1 MKQFLG
7 ICWLIV
13 LMLGTLTTVVE
24 AQTPDD
30 TVIVLSVEGPLT
42 PVLVQYLDRGLGL
55 AEAQGADLVI
65 LQLNTP
71 GGSTDLMS
79 QMVTRIRSSQ
89 IPVVVYVTPNGAMA
103 GSAGTIITLAAHAA
117 YMAPETVIGAASPVD
132 SEGGDL
138 GETMDAKIKNV
149 LSAQVRSLAERRG
162 PEAVALAE
170 DTIRSARAVSASEAL
185 AVGLIDGIAVDLPDL
200 LEQLDGRTVW
210 VNRVEQTLHSRDLT
224 PQPIGQTFIE
234 ELLQLLTNPN
244 LVFLLLSIGVQ
255 AVLIELSSPGGWVAG
270 FIGAVCLAL
279 AIYGLGILPVNWF
292 GLIFLLIAFVLFI
305 LDLKAP
311 THGALTVAGVGSF
324 IAGALV
330 LFNSVRIPGV
340 PRISIPLVIGTGIF
354 IAVTFSFA
362 VSLALKAMRAPSIMG
377 RDSLVGRQGI
387 VRLAVAPRGQV
398 RLGGEIWVAELPE
411 GETTPIPAGQLVV
424 VVAVEGLR
432 LKVKPVK

>member
-30 TVIVLSVEGPLT
+30 TVIVLSAEGPLT

-411 GETTPIPAGQLVV
+411 GETTPIPAGQPRLTHQFPALV
-424 VVAVEGLR
+424 
-432 LKVKPVK
+432 

>member
-1 MKQFLG
+1 MKRFLG
-7 ICWLIV
+7 VCWLI
-13 LMLGTLTTVVE
+13 LLIAGLLTTV
-24 AQTPDD
+24 AQAQSQGGTAL
-30 TVIVLSVEGPLT
+30 VLTAEGPLT
-42 PVLVQYLDRGLGL
+42 PVLVQYLDRGLGV
-55 AEAQGADLVI
+55 AQSQGAELVI

-71 GGSTDLMS
+71 GGSTDLMN
-79 QMVTRIRSSQ
+79 QMVTLIRNSD

-103 GSAGTIITLAAHAA
+103 GSAGTIITLSAHAA
-117 YMAPETVIGAASPVD
+117 YMAPETIIGAASPVD

-149 LSAQVRSLAERRG
+149 LSAQVRSYAERRG
-162 PEAVALAE
+162 PAAVALAE
-170 DTIRSARAVSASEAL
+170 DTIQNARAAAANKAL
-185 AVGLIDGIAVDLPDL
+185 EIELIDGIAVDLPDL
-200 LEQLDGRTVW
+200 LNQLDGQVVL
-210 VNRVEQTLHSRDLT
+210 VNGANQTLNTRDLT
-224 PQPIGQTFIE
+224 PKALEQTFIE

-292 GLIFLLIAFVLFI
+292 GLIFLVIAFVLFI

-340 PRISIPLVIGTGIF
+340 PRISVPLVVGTGIF

-362 VSLALKAMRAPSIMG
+362 VGLALKAMRAPSIMG
-377 RDSLVGRQGI
+377 KETLVGKRGV
-387 VRLAVAPRGQV
+387 VRVAIAPRGQV
-398 RLGGEIWVAELPE
+398 RLGGENWVAELPE
-411 GETTPIPAGQLVV
+411 GETTPILPGQTVEV
-424 VVAVEGLR
+424 IAVEGLR
-432 LKVKPVK
+432 LKVRPEK

>member
-1 MKQFLG
+1 MKRFLG
-7 ICWLIV
+7 VCWLI
-13 LMLGTLTTVVE
+13 LLIAGLLTTV
-24 AQTPDD
+24 AQAQSQGGTAL
-30 TVIVLSVEGPLT
+30 VLTAEGPLT
-42 PVLVQYLDRGLGL
+42 PVLVQYLDRGLGV
-55 AEAQGADLVI
+55 AQSQGAELVI

-71 GGSTDLMS
+71 GGSTDLMN
-79 QMVTRIRSSQ
+79 QMVTLIRNSD

-103 GSAGTIITLAAHAA
+103 GSAGTIITLSAHAA
-117 YMAPETVIGAASPVD
+117 YMAPETIIGAASPVD

-149 LSAQVRSLAERRG
+149 LSAQVRSYAERRG
-162 PEAVALAE
+162 PDAVALAE
-170 DTIRSARAVSASEAL
+170 DTIQNARAASASEAL
-185 AVGLIDGIAVDLPDL
+185 EVGLIDGIAVDLPDL
-200 LEQLDGRTVW
+200 LNQLDGQVVL
-210 VNRVEQTLHSRDLT
+210 VNGANQTLNTRDLT
-224 PQPIGQTFIE
+224 PKALEQTFIE

-255 AVLIELSSPGGWVAG
+255 AILIELSSPGGWVAG

-292 GLIFLLIAFVLFI
+292 GLIFLVIAFVLFI

-340 PRISIPLVIGTGIF
+340 PRISVPLVVGTGIF

-362 VSLALKAMRAPSIMG
+362 VGLALKAMRAPSIMG
-377 RDSLVGRQGI
+377 KETLVGKRGV
-387 VRLAVAPRGQV
+387 VRVAIAPRGQV
-398 RLGGEIWVAELPE
+398 RLGGENWVAELPE
-411 GETTPIPAGQLVV
+411 GETTPILPGQTVEV
-424 VVAVEGLR
+424 IAVEGLR
-432 LKVKPVK
+432 LKVRPEK

>member
-1 MKQFLG
+1 MKRFLG
-7 ICWLIV
+7 VCWLI
-13 LMLGTLTTVVE
+13 LLIAGLLTTV
-24 AQTPDD
+24 AQAQSQGGTAL
-30 TVIVLSVEGPLT
+30 VLTAEGPLT
-42 PVLVQYLDRGLGL
+42 PVLVQYLDRGLEV
-55 AEAQGADLVI
+55 AQPQGAELVI

-71 GGSTDLMS
+71 GGSTDLMN
-79 QMVTRIRSSQ
+79 QMVTLIRNSD

-103 GSAGTIITLAAHAA
+103 GSAGTIITLSAHAA
-117 YMAPETVIGAASPVD
+117 YMAPETIIGAASPVD

-149 LSAQVRSLAERRG
+149 LSAQVRSYAERRG
-162 PEAVALAE
+162 PAAVALAE
-170 DTIRSARAVSASEAL
+170 DTIQNARAAAASEAL
-185 AVGLIDGIAVDLPDL
+185 EVGLIDGIAVDLPDL
-200 LEQLDGRTVW
+200 LNQLDGQVVL
-210 VNRVEQTLHSRDLT
+210 VNGANQTLNTRDLT
-224 PQPIGQTFIE
+224 PKALEQTFIE

-292 GLIFLLIAFVLFI
+292 GLIFLVIAFVLFI

-340 PRISIPLVIGTGIF
+340 PRISVPLVVGTGIF

-362 VSLALKAMRAPSIMG
+362 VGLALKAMRAPSIMG
-377 RDSLVGRQGI
+377 KETLVGKRGV
-387 VRLAVAPRGQV
+387 VRVAIAPRGQV
-398 RLGGEIWVAELPE
+398 RLGGENWVAELPE
-411 GETTPIPAGQLVV
+411 GETTPILPGQTVEV
-424 VVAVEGLR
+424 IAVEGLR
-432 LKVKPVK
+432 LKVRPEK

>member
-1 MKQFLG
+1 MKRFLG
-7 ICWLIV
+7 VCWLI
-13 LMLGTLTTVVE
+13 LLIAGLLTTV
-24 AQTPDD
+24 AQAQSQGGTAL
-30 TVIVLSVEGPLT
+30 VLTAEGPLT
-42 PVLVQYLDRGLGL
+42 PVLVQYLDRGLGV
-55 AEAQGADLVI
+55 AQSQGAELVI

-71 GGSTDLMS
+71 GGSTDLMN
-79 QMVTRIRSSQ
+79 QMVTLIRNSD

-103 GSAGTIITLAAHAA
+103 GSAGTIITLSAHAA
-117 YMAPETVIGAASPVD
+117 YMAPETIIGAASPVD

-149 LSAQVRSLAERRG
+149 LSAQVRSYAERRG
-162 PEAVALAE
+162 PDAVALAE
-170 DTIRSARAVSASEAL
+170 DTIQNARAASASEAL
-185 AVGLIDGIAVDLPDL
+185 EVGLIDGIAVDLPDL
-200 LEQLDGRTVW
+200 LNQLDGQVVL
-210 VNRVEQTLHSRDLT
+210 VNGANQTLNTRDLT
-224 PQPIGQTFIE
+224 PKALEQTFIE

-292 GLIFLLIAFVLFI
+292 GLIFLVIAFVLFI

-340 PRISIPLVIGTGIF
+340 PRISVPLVVGTGIF

-362 VSLALKAMRAPSIMG
+362 VGLALKAMRAPSIMG
-377 RDSLVGRQGI
+377 KETLVGKRGV
-387 VRLAVAPRGQV
+387 VRVAIAPRGQV
-398 RLGGEIWVAELPE
+398 RLGGENWVAELPE
-411 GETTPIPAGQLVV
+411 GETTPILPGQTVEV
-424 VVAVEGLR
+424 IAVEGLR
-432 LKVKPVK
+432 LKVRPEK

>member
-1 MKQFLG
+1 MKRFLG
-7 ICWLIV
+7 VCWLI
-13 LMLGTLTTVVE
+13 LLIAGLLTTA
-24 AQTPDD
+24 AQAQSQGGTAL
-30 TVIVLSVEGPLT
+30 VLTAEGPLT
-42 PVLVQYLDRGLGL
+42 PVLVQYLDRGLGV
-55 AEAQGADLVI
+55 AQSQGAELVI

-71 GGSTDLMS
+71 GGSTDLMN
-79 QMVTRIRSSQ
+79 QMVTLIRNSD

-103 GSAGTIITLAAHAA
+103 GSAGTIITLSAHAA
-117 YMAPETVIGAASPVD
+117 YMAPETIIGAASPVD

-149 LSAQVRSLAERRG
+149 LSAQVRSYAERRG
-162 PEAVALAE
+162 PAAVALAE
-170 DTIRSARAVSASEAL
+170 DTIQNARAASASEAL
-185 AVGLIDGIAVDLPDL
+185 EVGLIDGIAVDLPDL
-200 LEQLDGRTVW
+200 LNQLDGQVVL
-210 VNRVEQTLHSRDLT
+210 VNGANQTLNTRDLT
-224 PQPIGQTFIE
+224 PKALEQTFIE

-292 GLIFLLIAFVLFI
+292 GLIFLVIAFVLFI

-340 PRISIPLVIGTGIF
+340 PRISVPLVVGTGIF

-362 VSLALKAMRAPSIMG
+362 VGLALKAMRAPSIMG
-377 RDSLVGRQGI
+377 KETLVGKRGV
-387 VRLAVAPRGQV
+387 VRVAIAPRGQV
-398 RLGGEIWVAELPE
+398 RLGGENWVAELPE
-411 GETTPIPAGQLVV
+411 GETTPILPGQTVEV
-424 VVAVEGLR
+424 IAVEGLR
-432 LKVKPVK
+432 LKVRPEK

>member
-1 MKQFLG
+1 MKRFLG
-7 ICWLIV
+7 VCWLI
-13 LMLGTLTTVVE
+13 LLIAGLLTTV
-24 AQTPDD
+24 AQAQSQGGTAL
-30 TVIVLSVEGPLT
+30 VLTAEGPLT
-42 PVLVQYLDRGLGL
+42 PILVQYLDRGLGV
-55 AEAQGADLVI
+55 AQSQGAELVI

-71 GGSTDLMS
+71 GGSTDLMN
-79 QMVTRIRSSQ
+79 QMVTLIRNSD

-103 GSAGTIITLAAHAA
+103 GSAGTIITLSAHAA
-117 YMAPETVIGAASPVD
+117 YMAPETIIGAASPVD

-149 LSAQVRSLAERRG
+149 LSAQVRSYAERRG
-162 PEAVALAE
+162 PAAVALAE
-170 DTIRSARAVSASEAL
+170 DTIQNARAASASEAL
-185 AVGLIDGIAVDLPDL
+185 EVGLIDGIAVDLPDL
-200 LEQLDGRTVW
+200 LNQLDGQVVL
-210 VNRVEQTLHSRDLT
+210 VNGANQTLNTRDLT
-224 PQPIGQTFIE
+224 PKALEQTFIE

-292 GLIFLLIAFVLFI
+292 GLIFLVIAFVLFI

-340 PRISIPLVIGTGIF
+340 PRISVPLVVGTGIF

-362 VSLALKAMRAPSIMG
+362 VGLALKAMRAPSIMG
-377 RDSLVGRQGI
+377 KETLVGKRGV
-387 VRLAVAPRGQV
+387 VRVAIAPRGQV
-398 RLGGEIWVAELPE
+398 RLGGENWVAELPE
-411 GETTPIPAGQLVV
+411 GETTPILPGQTVEV
-424 VVAVEGLR
+424 IAVEGLR
-432 LKVKPVK
+432 LKVRPEK

>member
-432 LKVKPVK
+432 LKVRPVK

>member
-1 MKQFLG
+1 MKRFLG
-7 ICWLIV
+7 VCWLI
-13 LMLGTLTTVVE
+13 LLIAGLLTTV
-24 AQTPDD
+24 AQAQSQGGTAL
-30 TVIVLSVEGPLT
+30 VLTAEGPLT
-42 PVLVQYLDRGLGL
+42 PVLVQYLDRGLGV
-55 AEAQGADLVI
+55 AQSQGAELVI

-71 GGSTDLMS
+71 GGSTDLMN
-79 QMVTRIRSSQ
+79 QMVTLIRNSD

-103 GSAGTIITLAAHAA
+103 GSAGTIITLSAHAA
-117 YMAPETVIGAASPVD
+117 YMAPETIIGAASPVD

-149 LSAQVRSLAERRG
+149 LSAQVRSYAERRG
-162 PEAVALAE
+162 PAAVALAE
-170 DTIRSARAVSASEAL
+170 DTIQNARAAAASEAL
-185 AVGLIDGIAVDLPDL
+185 EVGLIDGIAVDLPDL
-200 LEQLDGRTVW
+200 LNQLDGQVVL
-210 VNRVEQTLHSRDLT
+210 VNGANQTLNTRDLT
-224 PQPIGQTFIE
+224 PKALEQTFIE

-292 GLIFLLIAFVLFI
+292 GLIFLVIAFVLFI

-340 PRISIPLVIGTGIF
+340 PRISVPLVVGTGIF

-362 VSLALKAMRAPSIMG
+362 VGLALKAMRAPSIMG
-377 RDSLVGRQGI
+377 KETLVGKRGV
-387 VRLAVAPRGQV
+387 VRVAIAPRGQV
-398 RLGGEIWVAELPE
+398 RLGGENWVAELPE
-411 GETTPIPAGQLVV
+411 GETTPILPGQTVEV
-424 VVAVEGLR
+424 IAVEGLR
-432 LKVKPVK
+432 LKVRPEK

>member
-1 MKQFLG
+1 MKRFLG
-7 ICWLIV
+7 VCWLI
-13 LMLGTLTTVVE
+13 LLIAGLLTTV
-24 AQTPDD
+24 AQAQSQGGTAL
-30 TVIVLSVEGPLT
+30 VLTAEGPLT
-42 PVLVQYLDRGLGL
+42 PVLVQYLDRGLGV
-55 AEAQGADLVI
+55 AQSQGAELVI

-71 GGSTDLMS
+71 GGSTDLMN
-79 QMVTRIRSSQ
+79 QMVTLIRNSD

-103 GSAGTIITLAAHAA
+103 GSAGTIITLSAHAA
-117 YMAPETVIGAASPVD
+117 YMAPETIIGAASPVD

-149 LSAQVRSLAERRG
+149 LSAQVRSYAERRG
-162 PEAVALAE
+162 PAAVALAE
-170 DTIRSARAVSASEAL
+170 DTIQNARAASASEAL
-185 AVGLIDGIAVDLPDL
+185 EVGLIDGIAVDLPDL
-200 LEQLDGRTVW
+200 LNQLDGQVVL
-210 VNRVEQTLHSRDLT
+210 VNGANQTLNTRDLT
-224 PQPIGQTFIE
+224 PKALEQTFIE

-292 GLIFLLIAFVLFI
+292 GLIFLVIAFVLFI

-340 PRISIPLVIGTGIF
+340 PRISVPLVVGTGIF

-362 VSLALKAMRAPSIMG
+362 VGLALKAMRAPSIMG
-377 RDSLVGRQGI
+377 KETLVGKRGV
-387 VRLAVAPRGQV
+387 VRVAIAPRGQV
-398 RLGGEIWVAELPE
+398 RLGGENWVAELPE
-411 GETTPIPAGQLVV
+411 GETTPILPGQTVEV
-424 VVAVEGLR
+424 IAVEGLR
-432 LKVKPVK
+432 LKVRPEK

>member
-1 MKQFLG
+1 MKRFLG
-7 ICWLIV
+7 VCWLI
-13 LMLGTLTTVVE
+13 LLIAGLLTTV
-24 AQTPDD
+24 AQAQSQGGTAL
-30 TVIVLSVEGPLT
+30 VLTAEGPLT
-42 PVLVQYLDRGLGL
+42 PVLVQYLDRGLGV
-55 AEAQGADLVI
+55 AQSQGAELVI

-71 GGSTDLMS
+71 GGSTDLMN
-79 QMVTRIRSSQ
+79 QMVTLIRNSD

-103 GSAGTIITLAAHAA
+103 GSAGTIITLSAHAA
-117 YMAPETVIGAASPVD
+117 YMAPETIIGAASPVD

-149 LSAQVRSLAERRG
+149 LSAQVRSYAERRG
-162 PEAVALAE
+162 PAAVALAE
-170 DTIRSARAVSASEAL
+170 DTIQNARAASASEAL
-185 AVGLIDGIAVDLPDL
+185 EVGLIDGIAVDLPDL
-200 LEQLDGRTVW
+200 LNQLDGQVVL
-210 VNRVEQTLHSRDLT
+210 VNGANQTLNTRDLT
-224 PQPIGQTFIE
+224 PKALEQTFIE

-255 AVLIELSSPGGWVAG
+255 AILIELSSPGGWVAG

-292 GLIFLLIAFVLFI
+292 GLIFLVIAFVLFI

-340 PRISIPLVIGTGIF
+340 PRISVPLVVGTGIF

-362 VSLALKAMRAPSIMG
+362 VGLALKAMRAPSIMG
-377 RDSLVGRQGI
+377 KETLVGKRGV
-387 VRLAVAPRGQV
+387 VRVAIAPRGQV
-398 RLGGEIWVAELPE
+398 RLGGENWVAELPE
-411 GETTPIPAGQLVV
+411 GETTPILPGQTVEV
-424 VVAVEGLR
+424 IAVEGLR
-432 LKVKPVK
+432 LKVRPEK

>member
-30 TVIVLSVEGPLT
+30 TVIVLSAEGPLT